1 MGRKLVDAT
10 NAWRMRRTRGDTG
23 FLRLFTPAERVWARK
38 FLLVTLALLDAL
50 LLGAAAVLLAGWE
63 DFALADG
70 T

>member
-1 MGRKLVDAT
+1 V
-10 NAWRMRRTRGDTG
+10 
-23 FLRLFTPAERVWARK
+23 